1 VSRFDAL
8 FVDFGGVLTTDVFD
22 AFATYCSS
30 AGLAPDAFASLLRSD
45 PEAAGLLR
53 DVETG
58 ALSEDDFEARFAPML
73 AGDSGA
79 SIEPAGLI
87 GRLSA
92 SLQPDEA
99 MLDALGRIHDAGHKT
114 AIVSNSFGYGAYDG
128 YELDRRVDHVV
139 LSGAVGVRKPSRRIY
154 LLAAELAGVEPER
167 CVFVDDL
174 AQNISGAE
182 RVGMHGIHHT
192 DTAATIRRLE
202 ALFELEPAAR

>member
-1 VSRFDAL
+1 MSGFDAL
-8 FVDFGGVLTTDVFD
+8 FVDFGGVLTSNVFD
-22 AFATYCSS
+22 AFGDYCESE
-30 AGLAPDAFASLLRSD
+30 GLERDAFASLLRRD

-58 ALSEDDFEARFAPML
+58 ALSEDDFETRFAPML
-73 AGDSGA
+73 GA
-79 SIEPAGLI
+79 TIEPAGLI

-99 MLDALGRIHDAGHKT
+99 MLDALGRIHDAGHST

-128 YELDRRVDHVV
+128 YGLDRRVDHVV

-154 LLAAELAGVEPER
+154 LLAAELAGLAPER

-174 AQNISGAE
+174 AQNITGAE
-182 RVGMHGIHHT
+182 RVGMRGVHHT
-192 DTAATIRRLE
+192 DTAETVRQLE
-202 ALFELEPAAR
+202 ALFELEPARS